1 MPMKEI
7 AVLGSTGS
15 IGTQTMDVLRLHSD
29 LFHASVIAAHTNVEK
44 LLEQA
49 YEFHPHAV
57 VVTDEAAGR
66 EFLGRYDGDAEVLIG
81 EAALTEVVKRDDVD
95 LVLVS
100 VVGITGLAPT
110 LAAIEAGKELALANK
125 ETLVAGGS
133 LVLAAAKKHHTLIR
147 PVDSEHS
154 AIFQSLLGQDKKGI
168 HKLILTASGGPFRGK
183 SREELA
189 KVTVADAMKHPTW
202 NMGMKVTLDSATLF
216 NKGLEVIEAHWL
228 FGVDYDKI
236 DVVVQPQS
244 LIHSMVEYD
253 DGSIMAQLG
262 LPDMRLPIQFALTYP
277 DRLPSPSHEFVDWSA
292 ITSILIAKP
301 DTKVFRSLQMAF
313 DAGKAGGDTTTAF
326 NAANEEA
333 IRGFIQGKLSFL
345 SIFDVVEDTL
355 QHWDTR
361 EVTAL
366 SDVWDADK
374 KARELSRQCIS
385 RIGL

>member
-1 MPMKEI
+1 MKEI

-15 IGTQTMDVLRLHSD
+15 IGTQTMDVIRLHPD
-29 LFHASVIAAHTNVEK
+29 LFHASVIAAHKSVDK
-44 LLEQA
+44 LLEEA

-57 VVTDEAAGR
+57 VITDKEAGEDFR
-66 EFLGRYDGDAEVLIG
+66 RRYEGDAEILIG
-81 EAALTEVVKRDDVD
+81 EEALCDAAKRDDVD

-100 VVGITGLAPT
+100 VVGIAGLAPT
-110 LAAIEAGKELALANK
+110 LTAIEAGKELALANK

-133 LVLAAAKKHHTLIR
+133 LVTAAAKKKGTLIR

-168 HKLILTASGGPFRGK
+168 HKLLLTASGGPFRGK

-189 KVTVADAMKHPTW
+189 RVTVADAMKHPTW

-228 FGVDYDKI
+228 FDVDYENI
-236 DVVVQPQS
+236 EVVVQPQS

-253 DGSIMAQLG
+253 DGSIMAQIG

-277 DRLPSPSHEFVDWSA
+277 KRLPSPSHEFVDWSA

-333 IRGFIQGKLSFL
+333 IRGFIDGKISFL
-345 SIFDVVEDTL
+345 SIFDVVEETL
-355 QHWDTR
+355 NRWDTR
-361 EVTAL
+361 PITAL
-366 SDVWDADK
+366 DDVWAADR
-374 KARELSRQCIS
+374 KARQLAQQSILRN
-385 RIGL
+385 GL